1 MPTAKLTAAP
11 YWKRARSPE
20 EAEEVMAFTNQ
31 MGFTARVLLVHDK
44 HGQLKL
50 NEQELR
56 VFERTVKK
64 LPKRWMDFSGY
75 RKRLVRDGSSPCR
88 AGTRYL
94 HIDEFGRVHWCSQTL
109 TVWSKP
115 LMAIHA

>member
-1 MPTAKLTAAP
+1 
-11 YWKRARSPE
+11 
-20 EAEEVMAFTNQ
+20 MAFTNQ

-64 LPKRWMDFSGY
+64 LPKSWMDFSGY
-75 RKRLVRDGSSPCR
+75 RNVSCATGRRR
-88 AGTRYL
+88 AGPAAVIFISMNLAVCTGARRPSRS
-94 HIDEFGRVHWCSQTL
+94 GRNR
-109 TVWSKP
+109 
-115 LMAIHA
+115 

>member
-1 MPTAKLTAAP
+1 MLTAELTAAP

-20 EAEEVMAFTNQ
+20 EAKEVMAFTNQ

-64 LPKRWMDFSGY
+64 LPKSWMDFSGY
-75 RKRLVRDGSSPCR
+75 RKRLVHDGSSPCR
-88 AGTRYL
+88 AGSRYL
-94 HIDEFGRVHWCSQTL
+94 YIGEFGHVNWCWQTC

-115 LMAIHA
+115 LMAIHT

>member
-20 EAEEVMAFTNQ
+20 EAEKVMAFTNQ

-64 LPKRWMDFSGY
+64 LPKSWMDFSGY

-88 AGTRYL
+88 SGRRYL
-94 HIDEFGRVHWCSQTL
+94 HIDEFGRVHWCSQTP